1 MVTPKKHHV
10 SFVAE
15 EKVSKPVRVKF
26 ERSDGTKANFPAH
39 REEKGRVRVDFMAKN
54 KKK

>member
-1 MVTPKKHHV
+1 MAQPKKHHV

-15 EKVSKPVRVKF
+15 EKVSKPIRVKF
-26 ERSDGTKANFPAH
+26 ERSDGTEANFPAH
-39 REEKGRVRVDFMAKN
+39 KKEKERVRVDFMAKN